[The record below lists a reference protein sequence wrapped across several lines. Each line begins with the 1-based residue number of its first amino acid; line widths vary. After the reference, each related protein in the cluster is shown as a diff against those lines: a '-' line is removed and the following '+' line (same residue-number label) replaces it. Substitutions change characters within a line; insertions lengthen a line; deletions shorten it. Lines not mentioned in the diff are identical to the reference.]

1 MYSGDCVMAPD
12 ARPSINAELI
22 PTAIK
27 GVRVQPDAIQRLTWL
42 HEPPCPHAEQ
52 GVSRG
57 WRQAQSAPYHGA
69 AKSLR
74 EQRVHVPAAAVR
86 PLVALNLAEDPRVVG
101 LE

>member
-1 MYSGDCVMAPD
+1 MMYSGDCVMAPD

-57 WRQAQSAPYHGA
+57 WRQAQPPRTTVQRSRYANNASTSPPQRSVHSSPST
-69 AKSLR
+69 SLKIR
-74 EQRVHVPAAAVR
+74 
-86 PLVALNLAEDPRVVG
+86 G
-101 LE
+101 S